1 MPKIMLNIN
10 VPGYVNEALNILEEA
25 NFEAWIV
32 GGFVRDSII
41 NSTKTEDIDIATN
54 APWKKTKHLFESN
67 NWFVYELGTKF
78 GTVGVIPP
86 NSNKQI
92 EITTYRTEETYSD
105 GRHPNQVKFVN
116 DIKQDLA
123 RRDFCCNA
131 IAYNPKKGFIDIYDG
146 INDIQNKIIRC
157 VGDPKIRF
165 SEDYLRILRALRFSA
180 QLNFNIEP
188 NTEKYIFEMKDK
200 IHEVSV
206 ERIREELS
214 KLLTSKWAKQTLDKY
229 RDILFEIIPQMRA
242 LNNFNQHT
250 KYHSYDAFTH
260 TLIVID
266 KMPTEIDKTRFSDNA
281 DKRLINIGK
290 WAALLHDIGK
300 PDCFTIDDNNQGHFY
315 GHPKISVE
323 ISKEI
328 LKHFKFSTKTKE
340 AILLLIQWHDQ
351 PMSDSE
357 KSVRKM
363 LRKFSEANCE
373 FSTYDMFRIYCD
385 LRRADSYAHA
395 QNYREYLSFTNK
407 IEKAFEHIIEK
418 DQAFSLKDLA
428 IKGQDILNL
437 NVAPGPQISK
447 ILNECLD
454 AVIDEN
460 LPNEKDKLIEFV
472 KSFI

>member
-1 MPKIMLNIN
+1 MPKILRNIN
-10 VPGYVNEALNILEEA
+10 VPGYVNEALNILEGA

-32 GGFVRDSII
+32 GGFVRDSLI
-41 NSTKTEDIDIATN
+41 NSNKAEDVDIATN
-54 APWKKTKHLFESN
+54 APWEKTKHLFENN
-67 NWFVYELGTKF
+67 NWTVYELGTKF

-92 EITTYRTEETYSD
+92 EITTYRTEESYSD
-105 GRHPNQVKFVN
+105 GRHPSKVEFVN
-116 DIKQDLA
+116 SIKQDLA

-131 IAYNPKKGFIDIYDG
+131 IAYNPKKGFIDNYDG
-146 INDIQNKIIRC
+146 IIDIQNKIIRC

-180 QLNFNIEP
+180 QLNFNIDP
-188 NTEKYIFEMKDK
+188 NTEKYIFEMKNK
-200 IHEVSV
+200 INEVSV
-206 ERIREELS
+206 ERTREELS
-214 KLLTSKWAKQTLDKY
+214 KLLSSKGAKQTLDKY
-229 RDILFEIIPQMRA
+229 RDIIFEIIPQMKA
-242 LNNFNQHT
+242 LNNFDQHT
-250 KYHSYDAFTH
+250 KYHSYDAYIH

-266 KMPTEIDKTRFSDNA
+266 KMPTEIDKTRFSDDV
-281 DKRLINIGK
+281 DKRIISIGK

-300 PDCFTIDDNNQGHFY
+300 PDCFTIDKKGQGHFY

-328 LKHFKFSTKTKE
+328 LKHFKFSTKTKDS
-340 AILLLIQWHDQ
+340 ILLLIRWHDQ
-351 PMSDSE
+351 PMAASE

-363 LRKFSEANCE
+363 LRKFSEVNCE

-385 LRRADSYAHA
+385 IRRADSYAHA
-395 QNYREYLSFTNK
+395 QNYREYLSFTNE
-407 IEKAFEHIIEK
+407 IEKTFEQVIEK

-437 NVAPGPQISK
+437 EVSPGPQVSE

-454 AVIDEN
+454 AVIEEKI
-460 LPNEKDKLIEFV
+460 PNKKDKLITFA
-472 KSFI
+472 KTLI